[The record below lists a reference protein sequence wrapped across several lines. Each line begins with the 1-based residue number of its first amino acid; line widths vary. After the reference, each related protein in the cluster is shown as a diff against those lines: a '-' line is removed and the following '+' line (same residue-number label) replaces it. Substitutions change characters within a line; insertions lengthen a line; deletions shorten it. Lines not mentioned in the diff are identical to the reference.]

1 MASSVKSQL
10 PPGRFEVANKRS
22 GYTWPITLPFK
33 DYGFDLHKEDLEIP
47 LLEVWLAAFR
57 PSSDLCLW

>member
-1 MASSVKSQL
+1 MLSSVKS
-10 PPGRFEVANKRS
+10 PGRFEVANKMS
-22 GYTWPITLPFK
+22 GYTWLITLPFK
-33 DYGFDLHKEDLEIP
+33 EYGFDLHKEDLEIP